1 MMMMIVM
8 MMMMQVTVRM
18 EEPRYNRIVV
28 SVRKLDPPHPDNM
41 LVRIGKAINSLVSF
55 SFWKNV

>member
-1 MMMMIVM
+1 MMMMMMMIIM

-41 LVRIGKAINSLVSF
+41 LVRIGKPIDR
-55 SFWKNV
+55 